1 MLIVGWHLG
10 KIIQLEKIIVKKLT
24 PPPKA
29 WLRDCVKFKFVLFQ
43 YCVVLDPYARQ
54 MMESC
59 GRAAICRCG
68 QEALQH
74 HGEHRCCVLS
84 GNTVSYG
91 SLLVS
96 QS

>member
-59 GRAAICRCG
+59 GRAAICCRCG
-68 QEALQH
+68 EEALQH
-74 HGEHRCCVLS
+74 HGE
-84 GNTVSYG
+84 
-91 SLLVS
+91 
-96 QS
+96 